1 MRILVTGGCGHIGSK
16 FIRSY
21 KKHDLTVVDNLSTQR
36 YCSLFSLDRNI
47 KFFNLDFGDLT
58 LDYLKQFDVVIHL
71 AAITDAPSTFKD
83 PSLLEKTNVEK
94 TKRFFDTCRLAGCR
108 VIFPSSTSVY
118 GKAVD
123 EVFEDDES
131 ALNPQSPYAEAKINI
146 ENYLRANDGRFTILR
161 FGTIF
166 GYSEGMKFHTAI
178 NKFCFQAA
186 LGEPLTVWKQN
197 YEQYR
202 PYLGLNDC
210 VDALSLCIDN
220 EDLVGSQET
229 YNVLSTNTRLKDIVS
244 FITKVKSV
252 KVNYV
257 DTPLLNQHSY
267 FVNDDKIKS
276 LGFCP
281 EDDLFH
287 SISKT
292 LKALSGID
300 NA

>member
-58 LDYLKQFDVVIHL
+58 LDYLKQFDVVVHL

-83 PSLLEKTNVEK
+83 PSLLEKTNVE
-94 TKRFFDTCRLAGCR
+94 
-108 VIFPSSTSVY
+108 Y

-123 EVFEDDES
+123 EVFEDDEA
-131 ALNPQSPYAEAKINI
+131 ALNTQSPYAEAKINI
-146 ENYLRANDGRFTILR
+146 ENYLRANDGRFTVLR

-166 GYSEGMKFHTAI
+166 GYSEGMRFHTAI

-210 VDALSLCIDN
+210 VDSLSLCIDN